1 MPDEP
6 LPARVRVRVVN
17 PDAEDN
23 EAEGWVTN
31 TATLQIGSRSYEFLI
46 VQLDRG
52 GDPVAYQ
59 QHELMAVFGV

>member
-1 MPDEP
+1 MLDEP

-17 PDAEDN
+17 PDAEDY

-31 TATLQIGSRSYEFLI
+31 TATLQIGKRTYEFL
-46 VQLDRG
+46 VVMLDSGRE
-52 GDPVAYQ
+52 VAYQ